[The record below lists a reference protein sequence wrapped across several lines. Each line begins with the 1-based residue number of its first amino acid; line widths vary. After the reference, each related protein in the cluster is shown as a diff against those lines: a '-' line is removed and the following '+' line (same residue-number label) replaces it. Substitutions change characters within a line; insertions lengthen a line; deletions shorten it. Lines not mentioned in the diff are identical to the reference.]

1 MPEERTNLKD
11 EVQLVV
17 FTIGAEE
24 YGIEVNQVQE
34 IIKLLPIT
42 RVPKSPD
49 FIEGVINLRGNV
61 IPVVNVHHRLGLEK
75 RENTEKTRIVVVEV
89 QRNSVGLIVDQVL
102 EVLYLS
108 QSAFEPPT
116 VAGNLTNTAF
126 IKGIGKLNGRLILLL
141 DLDALLDLKRPEVAS

>member
-1 MPEERTNLKD
+1 MPEDQKN

-17 FTIGAEE
+17 FTIGTEE

-42 RVPKSPD
+42 RVPRSPD
-49 FIEGVINLRGNV
+49 FIEGAINLRGNV

-75 RENTEKTRIVVVEV
+75 RENTEKTRIIVVEV

-116 VAGNLTNTAF
+116 VAGNLTNVAF

-141 DLDALLDLKRPEVAS
+141 DLEALLDLKRPEAVS

>member
-1 MPEERTNLKD
+1 M
-11 EVQLVV
+11 
-17 FTIGAEE
+17 
-24 YGIEVNQVQE
+24 QE

-61 IPVVNVHHRLGLEK
+61 IPVVNVHRRLGLEK

-126 IKGIGKLNGRLILLL
+126 IQGIGLLYGRLFLLL